1 MSFVTEITDDTF
13 ADEVLASDKPTLVDY
28 WADWCAPCKQL
39 SPIIE
44 EIAAAHSDKMTF
56 AKVDTN
62 TNQQLAASQGIMSLP
77 TIQIWQ
83 DGQIVKSVQGGK
95 TKRALLKLI
104 DEFIS

>member
-1 MSFVTEITDDTF
+1 MSQVIEVTEATF
-13 ADEVLASDKPTLVDY
+13 SSEVAGATKP
-28 WADWCAPCKQL
+28 DWCAPCKQL

-95 TKRALLKLI
+95 TKKALLKLI

>member
-1 MSFVTEITDDTF
+1 
-13 ADEVLASDKPTLVDY
+13 
-28 WADWCAPCKQL
+28 
-39 SPIIE
+39 
-44 EIAAAHSDKMTF
+44 
-56 AKVDTN
+56 
-62 TNQQLAASQGIMSLP
+62 MSLP

>member
-1 MSFVTEITDDTF
+1 MSQVIEVTEATF
-13 ADEVLASDKPTLVDY
+13 SSEVAGATKPVLVDY

-83 DGQIVKSVQGGK
+83 NGQIVKSVQGGK
-95 TKRALLKLI
+95 TKKALLKLI